1 VTRVVEVAA
10 DPIVRFAEAVS
21 RSRRGA
27 PNDDLPM
34 TVSTADAS
42 GRLSSRVVLLRQYD
56 PRGFVFFTSYASRKA
71 RDLDQRPSCALTFY
85 WPWIDEQVR
94 VEGQAVRTSA
104 EESDAYF
111 ASRPRGHQIGAWASR
126 QSAVLESR
134 AALELAYREVDA
146 AYAGRLVPRPPF
158 WGGYRVVPD
167 RVEFWRAG
175 ADRLHDRLAYSRR
188 DGKTWV
194 VERLYP

>member
-1 VTRVVEVAA
+1 MRVDEVAA
-10 DPIVRFAEAVS
+10 DPFARFAETVS
-21 RSRRGA
+21 RARRGA
-27 PNDDLPM
+27 PNDDVPM
-34 TVSTADAS
+34 TLATADGS

-56 PRGFVFFTSYASRKA
+56 QRGFVFFTSYASRKA
-71 RDLDQRPSCALTFY
+71 RDLDERPSCALNFY

-94 VEGQAVRTSA
+94 VEGQAVRTSS

-111 ASRPRGHQIGAWASR
+111 ASRPRGHQVGAWASR

-146 AYAGRLVPRPPF
+146 RFAGQPVPRPPF

-167 RVEFWRAG
+167 RLEFWRAG
-175 ADRLHDRLAYSRR
+175 ADRLHDRLAYTRR
-188 DGKTWV
+188 DEKTWAI
-194 VERLYP
+194 ERLYP